1 MAISAVPGGAV
12 QGAQPGGGLLGGFA
26 NDDNIGGMRMA
37 VPVISSFQ
45 QLRAAKDAMQF
56 SQYSRYAYEGLSG
69 GYRGGYGMGGIGGVA
84 GAGLRSLPGL
94 LKSNFLISGAMS
106 VFTNLIDLVRGKSS
120 GTQFL
125 ANTVA
130 DTVAYTGIGAS
141 ATMIGGMVGSIVPGI
156 GTIIG
161 MGVGALCGFL
171 FGKLYED
178 KIRPGITQSLAAKFS
193 GVGSNSG
200 TALPPTPPGS
210 YYQQPTN
217 GYLAPTLPR

>member
-1 MAISAVPGGAV
+1 MAISGAVPG
-12 QGAQPGGGLLGGFA
+12 AQPAGGLLGGFA

-37 VPVISSFQ
+37 VPVISSMQ
-45 QLRAAKDAMQF
+45 HLRAARDAMQF

-69 GYRGGYGMGGIGGVA
+69 GYRGSMGMGGIGGTV
-84 GAGLRSLPGL
+84 GAGMRSLPGL
-94 LKSNFLISGAMS
+94 LKSNFLISAGMS
-106 VFTNLIDLVRGKSS
+106 LFTNVIDLVRGKSS

-161 MGVGALCGFL
+161 MGVGALVGFL

-178 KIRPGITQSLAAKFS
+178 KIRPGLTQSLAAKFT
-193 GVGSNSG
+193 GATNGS
-200 TALPPTPPGS
+200 ALPPTPPAT